1 MTSRVFLGMLT
12 PSSNTVLE
20 PVTTAMLSGLPE
32 VTAHFS
38 RFKVTEIALSGPA
51 LAQFD
56 DSEILRAAELL
67 AHAKVNVI
75 AWNGTSSGWLGF
87 ERDWQL
93 CERITQA
100 TGIPACTAMLALN
113 EILEKTG
120 AKRIGFVTPYLDD
133 VQARINAN
141 YEKDGLH
148 VVADRHLRMQ
158 DNFSFSTVTEDQI
171 RAMTKE
177 AAAASPTR
185 SRSCAP
191 TCAARRSP
199 RSLRR
204 STASRSTT
212 RSPPRCGS
220 FRRSQASI
228 RRVSKAWGRLFSA
241 LRRRCDPSRRVAAGI
256 ERKIPPYGAPRR
268 AIPHGPIPFR
278 RLSSKSLRSRRRVQ
292 FGVRHEGGGLARGR
306 RRMDDVVAGDHT
318 GRRLDRAQIGF
329 CRADD
334 QQARMTEG
342 NARAKTSSP

>member
-1 MTSRVFLGMLT
+1 MLT

-87 ERDWQL
+87 ERDVQL

-113 EILEKTG
+113 EILQKTG
-120 AKRIGFVTPYLDD
+120 AERIGFVTPYLDD

-141 YEKDGLH
+141 YTKDGYTI
-148 VVADRHLRMQ
+148 VADQHLRMQ

-177 AAAASPTR
+177 VAAAKPDAIAIVCTNMR
-185 SRSCAP
+185 GAP
-191 TCAARRSP
+191 LAEELEAAYGIP
-199 RSLRR
+199 VYD
-204 STASRSTT
+204 TVSTT
-212 RSPPRCGS
+212 
-220 FRRSQASI
+220 
-228 RRVSKAWGRLFSA
+228 VW
-241 LRRRCDPSRRVAAGI
+241 
-256 ERKIPPYGAPRR
+256 
-268 AIPHGPIPFR
+268 
-278 RLSSKSLRSRRRVQ
+278 KSLK
-292 FGVRHEGGGLARGR
+292 
-306 RRMDDVVAGDHT
+306 VAGVDT
-318 GRRLDRAQIGF
+318 ARVRGWGQIF
-329 CRADD
+329 
-334 QQARMTEG
+334 
-342 NARAKTSSP
+342 SL